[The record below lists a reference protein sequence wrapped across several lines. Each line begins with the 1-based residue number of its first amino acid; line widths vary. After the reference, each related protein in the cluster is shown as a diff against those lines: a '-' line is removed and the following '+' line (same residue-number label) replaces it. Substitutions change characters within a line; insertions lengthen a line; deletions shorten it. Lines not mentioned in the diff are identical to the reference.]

1 MGKATNIEQFAP
13 DLLLSLTG
21 LEKSEPDPG
30 FLTLARNKVRDG
42 YDALSGMGSF
52 NHQQML
58 HAVQLWDQGVAAAD
72 WWRGYFRFQLGM
84 ETPPAGQEQM
94 GFFAGNE
101 PFGPSYEPFRW
112 GSVLAVRLWALRNPG
127 KADDLLELTGRY
139 AEVVSTL
146 CALGAVPFAEKV
158 QFFNQKKKRLNY
170 NGPYVAPV
178 GERSNQHGASE
189 LSPLFASSVGWDYK
203 FFPQPDW
210 PLAIAQKLQGNLG
223 VSPDL
228 AAALK
233 QYVQENPGPIE
244 PLRQALDGIKLK
256 AEHHFVRWKDGLL
269 VYKPRRINGNTPCYL
284 YMWLP
289 YEQQTATLI
298 YPWPPGRGAN
308 VRGSGRCWISADRH
322 ISAETQFAD
331 LCPAPLA
338 LPADEPVSVVTLGP
352 DGLITDQTLESLYAA
367 DKPADIDV
375 PEGPDSD

>member
-21 LEKSEPDPG
+21 LEKAKPDGG
-30 FLTLARNKVRDG
+30 FLTLAHNKARDG

-58 HAVQLWDQGVAAAD
+58 HAVQLWDEGAAAAD
-72 WWRGYFRFQLGM
+72 WWRGYFRLQLGM
-84 ETPPAGQEQM
+84 DEPKAGQEQM

-101 PFGPSYEPFRW
+101 PLGPSYEPFRW
-112 GSVLAVRLWALRNPG
+112 GSVLAVRLWALKNH
-127 KADDLLELTGRY
+127 DDELLELTGRY

-158 QFFNQKKKRLNY
+158 QFFNQRKRRLNY
-170 NGPYVAPV
+170 DGPYVSPV
-178 GERSNQHGASE
+178 GERSNQHGASD
-189 LSPLFASSVGWDYK
+189 LCPLFASSIGWDYQY
-203 FFPQPDW
+203 FPQPDW
-210 PLAIAQKLQGNLG
+210 PLAIARKLNGDLG

-233 QYVQENPGPIE
+233 QYVEENPGPVE
-244 PLRQALDGIKLK
+244 PLQQALAGIKIK
-256 AEHHFVRWKDGLL
+256 ADQHFVRWKDALL

-289 YEQQTATLI
+289 YEEQTAALI

-308 VRGSGRCWISADRH
+308 VRGSGRCWIDSERR
-322 ISAETQFAD
+322 ISVATQFED
-331 LCPAPLA
+331 LCPSPFE
-338 LPADEPVSVVTLGP
+338 LPADEPVSVLSIGP
-352 DGLITDQTLESLYAA
+352 DGLITGQSLESLFAP
-367 DKPADIDV
+367 DKPEDIDV
-375 PEGPDSD
+375 PEEPDSD